1 MTLDIRID
9 RETCAGTANCQF
21 WAGATFDLDED
32 NKAVVEDAEGDPED
46 AIIRAAEGCP
56 TASIEVWRGDERLV

>member
-21 WAGATFDLDED
+21 WAPSTFDLDED
-32 NKAVVEDAEGDPED
+32 NKAFVDDPQGDGDD
-46 AIIRAAEGCP
+46 AIVRAAEGCP
-56 TASIEVWRGDERLV
+56 TASIEIWRGDERLV